1 MREAKITKKTPGHW
15 LMKSEP
21 DAFSIDDL
29 HRSKNQTA
37 PWDGVRN
44 YQARNYIRDEMKIGD
59 LAYFYHS
66 SCKVPAIVG
75 LMEIVKAAYPD
86 PSAFDPKSPYFD
98 PKSTPSNP
106 RWYMVDVKFK
116 EKYSHPLSLEIL
128 KTNPTLSGFKL
139 LDRGNRLSILP
150 ISVEQ
155 WRTLTKMITAS

>member
-1 MREAKITKKTPGHW
+1 MKEAKITKRTPHYW

-21 DAFSIDDL
+21 DTFSIDDL
-29 HRSKNQTA
+29 LHSKNQTA

-66 SCKVPAIVG
+66 SCKVPGIVG
-75 LMEIVKAAYPD
+75 LMEIVKAPYPD
-86 PSAFDPKSPYFD
+86 TTAWDRSSPYFD
-98 PKSTPSNP
+98 PKSTQQNP

-116 EKYSHPLSLEIL
+116 AKYNQPLSLEEL
-128 KTNPTLSGFKL
+128 KNNPKLSGFKL

-150 ISVEQ
+150 ITKEQ
-155 WRTLTKMITAS
+155 WQNLHNMISAE